1 MADFGLSRMLVRR
14 VPLEIVYQLW
24 KKGQTTWEEYKDFAR
39 IYKEKIRRKLS
50 KNLIWPLPG
59 EW

>member
-24 KKGQTTWEEYKDFAR
+24 KKGQTTWEEYKEVATICR
-39 IYKEKIRRKLS
+39 EK
-50 KNLIWPLPG
+50 LIKVEAQKMLI
-59 EW
+59 